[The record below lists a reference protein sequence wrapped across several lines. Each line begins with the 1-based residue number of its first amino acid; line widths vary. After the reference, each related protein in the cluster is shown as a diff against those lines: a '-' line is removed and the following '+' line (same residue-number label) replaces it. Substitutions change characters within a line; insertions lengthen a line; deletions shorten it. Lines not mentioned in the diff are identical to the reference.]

1 MNPLRI
7 HAYKTRANKKHKG
20 NQLLNEF
27 ILYSL
32 TTLACTSFC
41 SSPLW
46 YPPFCATFNVFF
58 FYSLPKIASFF
69 FTSKALFIVGN
80 LIVIFLLGESKFFSS
95 KLDAYNDVGHSKY
108 ECKRLDQL
116 QVHPSQEHKGKK
128 INKDTTKQKMQVK
141 ILESKTCEE
150 GDNDEFFE
158 LHCDEETCESEVD
171 QMAESFDHDMEDM
184 RCLEWEV
191 KVVDEE
197 RHEGIEGDGDVSLPA
212 EELNKLVDDFIA
224 RINRQRRLEAE
235 FCRV

>member
-7 HAYKTRANKKHKG
+7 HTYKTRAIKKHKAHH
-20 NQLLNEF
+20 LLNNF

-58 FYSLPKIASFF
+58 FFSLPKITSFF

-80 LIVIFLLGESKFFSS
+80 LIVIFLLRESNFFVF
-95 KLDAYNDVGHSKY
+95 KYDAYDDICHDKY

-116 QVHPSQEHKGKK
+116 QVLRPSHKLKGVK
-128 INKDTTKQKMQVK
+128 IIEGSQVK

-150 GDNDEFFE
+150 NYHEEFFE
-158 LHCDEETCESEVD
+158 LYNDEETCESD
-171 QMAESFDHDMEDM
+171 ADRMAQSFGHDVEDVS
-184 RCLEWEV
+184 CLEHVV
-191 KVVDEE
+191 KKVEDEK
-197 RHEGIEGDGDVSLPA
+197 HEDIEGDGDVSLPA

-224 RINRQRRLEAE
+224 RINRQRRFEAE

>member
-41 SSPLW
+41 SSPL
-46 YPPFCATFNVFF
+46 C
-58 FYSLPKIASFF
+58 
-69 FTSKALFIVGN
+69 KALFIVGN

-108 ECKRLDQL
+108 ECKCLDQL
-116 QVHPSQEHKGKK
+116 QAHPSQEHKGKK
-128 INKDTTKQKMQVK
+128 VSKDTPKQKMQVK
-141 ILESKTCEE
+141 ILESKSCEE

-158 LHCDEETCESEVD
+158 LHCDEETSESEVD
-171 QMAESFDHDMEDM
+171 QMAESFDRDMEDM